1 MSVQLDSTNSQP
13 GLRLARS
20 AINVEMLVLSV
31 RSAAER
37 RRCMSTMLAE
47 YGIEWSYFDAHT
59 ALACKELRYDEPRAR
74 RHYGRA
80 LTAQQVAVFSSHY
93 AMWMAFLNRGESD
106 YLFVLE
112 DDVILD
118 IDFPIRQFSEFCAGL
133 GLDYV
138 RLFGKHFA
146 PANRLG
152 FFFDRSIVRF
162 NTTPTG
168 MQAYLLSQAGARRL
182 AERCQ
187 LVDAAIDLVMDS
199 FWRTGL
205 PIYSIFPYPVIERFA
220 PTSIPIPATM
230 GRLSRTERWMW
241 NLHRSVNKLAKLRAD
256 ARLGSS
262 DAEMRRR
269 MPAFHQVMSV

>member
-1 MSVQLDSTNSQP
+1 MNVQP
-13 GLRLARS
+13 GSINTQPGISLAQP
-20 AINVEMLVLSV
+20 AMQVAMLVLSV
-31 RSAAER
+31 RSAVER
-37 RRCMSTMLAE
+37 RRTTSTMLADC
-47 YGIEWSYFDAHT
+47 GVEWSYFDAHT
-59 ALACKELRYDEPRAR
+59 ALACKELRYDEARAR
-74 RHYGRA
+74 QHFGRA
-80 LTAQQVAVFSSHY
+80 LTVQEIAVFSSHY
-93 AMWMAFLNRGESD
+93 AIWMAFLDHGESD
-106 YLFVLE
+106 YLLVLE

-118 IDFPIRQFSEFCAGL
+118 IDFPIQQFAEFCGGL

-162 NTTPTG
+162 NTTPAG
-168 MQAYLLSQAGARRL
+168 AQAYLLSKAGARRL
-182 AERCQ
+182 VERCQ
-187 LVDAAIDLVMDS
+187 LVDGTIDLVMDS

-205 PIYSIFPYPVIERFA
+205 PIYSIFPYPVIERFT
-220 PTSIPIPATM
+220 PTSIPVPSTM

-241 NLHRSVNKLAKLRAD
+241 NLHRAANKLAKIRVN